1 LTTAAK
7 KPRIECSCQPVAI
20 MMVAMD
26 VPSDSRSIPST
37 ISFFETLATDD
48 FADAGFATDPND
60 SVFGAITRCLADR
73 GTGFDFIDFDCRLR
87 AAI

>member
-1 LTTAAK
+1 MMAA
-7 KPRIECSCQPVAI
+7 I
-20 MMVAMD
+20 D

-37 ISFFETLATDD
+37 FSFFETLAIDD
-48 FADAGFATDPND
+48 FADTGFAADPND
-60 SVFGAITRCLADR
+60 IVFDAVTPCLEDR